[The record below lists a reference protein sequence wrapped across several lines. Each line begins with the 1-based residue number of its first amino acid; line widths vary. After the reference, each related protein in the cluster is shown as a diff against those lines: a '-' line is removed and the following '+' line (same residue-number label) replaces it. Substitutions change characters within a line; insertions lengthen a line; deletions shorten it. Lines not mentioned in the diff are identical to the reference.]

1 MPQSPDSGTR
11 RNGFEKTGNNVAK
24 GKSVKKPPAD
34 KPRVK
39 AANVKP
45 QEQAKVAG
53 RAKPA

>member
-11 RNGFEKTGNNVAK
+11 RNGFEKKGNNVAK

-34 KPRVK
+34 KPKAVK
-39 AANVKP
+39 VKP
-45 QEQAKVAG
+45 QEQAKVAC